1 VRLEALTDWT
11 RAEDVAEAIAVCEDP
26 SCPCEVR
33 YAARLTPEAERRLLW
48 GLDGIW
54 EPPRA

>member
-1 VRLEALTDWT
+1 MRLEALTDWC

-33 YAARLTPEAERRLLW
+33 YSERLTPQAEARLLW
-48 GLDGIW
+48 GLDCCR
-54 EPPRA
+54 EPGRA